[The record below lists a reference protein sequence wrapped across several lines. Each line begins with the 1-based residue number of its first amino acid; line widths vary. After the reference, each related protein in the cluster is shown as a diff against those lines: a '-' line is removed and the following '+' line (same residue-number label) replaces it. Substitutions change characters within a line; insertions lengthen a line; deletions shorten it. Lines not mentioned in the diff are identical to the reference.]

1 MELHDFNMV
10 VAQHVHACVCARL
23 GLFGMG
29 GIYILYRGHGVK
41 ELLYLR
47 LGWIVGTFG
56 IPSLEGLFILLG
68 SYGMY
73 LFNNGIDKMC
83 LVINSS
89 GETVF
94 VGCETM

>member
-1 MELHDFNMV
+1 MCCMRAIGTIRKGRD
-10 VAQHVHACVCARL
+10 
-23 GLFGMG
+23 
-29 GIYILYRGHGVK
+29 IYIVPGHGVK

-47 LGWIVGTFG
+47 MGWIVGTFG

-73 LFNNGIDKMC
+73 LFNGIDKMY
-83 LVINSS
+83 LVIISS